1 MSKALKVTLS
11 VLAAVATVAGIVYVV
26 ATYGDRIVKWAKGL
40 LKRSE
45 MVIYDYEGN
54 DDDVLVEDTEFED

>member
-1 MSKALKVTLS
+1 MNKALKVTLS
-11 VLAAVATVAGIVYVV
+11 VLAVVAAVAGVVYVV

-45 MVIYDYEGN
+45 MVIYDYEGSE
-54 DDDVLVEDTEFED
+54 DDVLVEDTAFEN